1 VASPRAI
8 DTSLLVR
15 LVTNDD
21 LEQARRA
28 AAAID
33 DGPGCFVPLT
43 VSLELEW
50 VLRGAYRLGCDQV
63 VAAFEGLLG
72 LRQLHFEREDM
83 LCTALQR
90 HQQGLDFA
98 DALHHLGSADCAVM
112 FSFDTKLIDGVN
124 RLRLKPP
131 VQAP

>member
-8 DTSLLVR
+8 DTNLLVR

-21 LEQARRA
+21 PEQARRA

-33 DGPGCFVPLT
+33 AGPGGFVPLT

-50 VLRGAYRLGCDQV
+50 VLRGAYRLGCHQV

-72 LRQLHFEREDM
+72 LRQLHFERED
-83 LCTALQR
+83 LLRIALQR

-98 DALHHLGSADCAVM
+98 DALHHLGSADCALM
-112 FSFDTKLIDGVN
+112 LSFDTKLIESAN
-124 RLRLKPP
+124 RLLLKPP